1 MPTET
6 FNHLRFVRLD
16 PVNQK
21 RKRGRPPPVFPPE
34 DPKAHAAKLLEDL
47 QRTAREAQLREP
59 GFDPRLLVKLNVE
72 GIAPDELTA
81 IDGLQLVSQ
90 EEKALVVAFVD
101 DKAKLDFEQR
111 LRMVTRG
118 ESPTR
123 KDVLFAIK
131 SFESWHREDRIGP
144 AIEREGFPESEPFL
158 LDVELWALEMPAER
172 TKMVEAF
179 RAWCSGHNIAFLDQL
194 VRETVVLARVSVTRA
209 GADALLDYRDVRMV
223 DLPPR
228 IHLDLSLVKVP
239 LQAIGPVAS
248 PPENAPR
255 VGILDSGIATGHP
268 LLGPAIGDADSF
280 IAGKGAADENG
291 HGTMVA
297 GLALYGDVAAAIAQK
312 EFVPQLRL
320 VSGRITNERNETE
333 GLVEK
338 QLVEAVETFVRDYGC
353 RVFNLSIG
361 NERSPYVSGH
371 IGPWAAIVDELAHLH
386 RVVFVISAGN
396 FNGSEQGPTN
406 WLTGY
411 PEYLLSEEAKI
422 IDPAPALNALTVGS
436 IARHEKSR
444 MAARHPVDPAYRSI
458 AKENEPSPF
467 TRSGPSIGGA
477 IKPELVE
484 YGGNW
489 HVDAR
494 VHNARPGGD
503 AEVGEVSTSLAFL
516 PELGG
521 NLFAVDAGTS
531 YSAPRV
537 AWLAGMLLRK
547 YPMASANLLRALL
560 VAHASVPEAAR
571 LRLGK
576 GHEDE
581 EEERVLRLVGYGRP
595 NPEAALMSTESRVT
609 LLAEAEIQE
618 NHCHF
623 YEVPLPPD
631 FLKEPRRRTR
641 RITVALAH
649 TPLVR
654 RTRLDYKGSE
664 FAFRVVREKTE
675 ARVFELFKRAEPNK
689 KQEELKKEAGEFRPT
704 STVRSNGTAQT
715 ATWNISQL
723 NSDWEQDKLFVVVTR
738 SVPAWANEKVPME
751 PYALCVVLE
760 DLSQGV
766 VRLYTQIRERLR
778 ERERERARAQFR
790 G

>member
-1 MPTET
+1 VPTET
-6 FNHLRFVRLD
+6 FDHLRFARLD

-21 RKRGRPPPVFPPE
+21 RKRGRPPPVSPPE
-34 DPKAHAAKLLEDL
+34 DPKAHATKLLEEL
-47 QRTAREAQLREP
+47 ERTAREAQLCEP

-81 IDGLQLVSQ
+81 IGGLQLVSQ
-90 EEKALVVAFVD
+90 EKKALVVAFVD
-101 DKAKLDFEQR
+101 EKAKLDFEQR

-118 ESPTR
+118 ESPSR

-158 LDVELWALEMPAER
+158 LDVELWALEMPTER
-172 TKMVEAF
+172 SKMVEAF
-179 RAWCSGHNIAFLDQL
+179 KAWCSAHNVAFLDQL
-194 VRETVVLARVSVTRA
+194 VRESVVLVRVNVTRA
-209 GADALLDYRDVRMV
+209 GANAFLDYRDVRMV

-228 IHLDLSLVKVP
+228 VHLDLNLLKVP
-239 LQAIGPVAS
+239 LQTIAPVGP

-255 VGILDSGIATGHP
+255 IGVLDSGAATGHP

-280 IAGKGAADENG
+280 IPGKGAADENG

-297 GLALYGDVAAAIAQK
+297 GLALYGDVAAAVARK

-320 VSGRITNERNETE
+320 VSGRITNENNETE

-361 NERSPYVSGH
+361 NERNPYLSGH

-386 RVVFVISAGN
+386 RVLFVISAGN
-396 FNGSEQGPTN
+396 FEGTEHGPTN

-411 PEYLLSEEAKI
+411 PEYLLSDDAKI

-436 IARHEKSR
+436 IARHEQSR
-444 MAARHPVDPAYRSI
+444 MAARYPKDPAYRSI
-458 AKENEPSPF
+458 AKEDEPSPF

-494 VHNARPGGD
+494 VHNARPAGD
-503 AEVGEVSTSLAFL
+503 AEIGELSTSWAFF

-521 NLFAVDAGTS
+521 NLFAVGAGTS

-537 AWLAGMLLRK
+537 TWLAGMLLRK
-547 YPMASANLLRALL
+547 YPTASANLLRALL
-560 VAHASVPEAAR
+560 VAHARVPDATR

-576 GHEDE
+576 GHEEE

-595 NPEAALMSTESRVT
+595 TPEAALSSTESRVT
-609 LLAEAEIQE
+609 LIAEGEIQE

-623 YEVPLPPD
+623 YEVPLPTD
-631 FLKEPRRRTR
+631 FLKDPRRRAR
-641 RITVALAH
+641 RITVSLAH

-664 FAFRVVREKTE
+664 FSFRVVREKTAE
-675 ARVFELFKRAEPNK
+675 RVFELFKRAEPNR
-689 KQEELKKEAGEFRPT
+689 KQEKLKKEVGDFRPT
-704 STVRSNGTAQT
+704 SLLRSNGTTQA
-715 ATWNISQL
+715 ATWKIGQL
-723 NSDWEQDKLFVVVTR
+723 NADWEQQKLFVVVTR
-738 SVPAWANEKVPME
+738 SVPGWATEKVPVE

-760 DLSQGV
+760 DLSQGE
-766 VRLYTQIRERLR
+766 VRLYTQIRERV
-778 ERERERARAQFR
+778 RERARVR
-790 G
+790 P